1 MDDKHAPILQVP
13 RIQRTYAWG
22 KKQLEDFIKDLV
34 HVSQD
39 DDSEHYF
46 GAFCTMRKSGDDN
59 TELIIDGQQRIA
71 TSHLFL
77 KHAQKIVVD
86 STLKDRINKIISVDN
101 LKITLGRRD
110 HETFKKIMRG
120 ETVDDKTSLLNKA
133 YCHIGELLTQHN
145 HNKVVVDKLVSTLLD
160 RFRLVN
166 VSLQHNKFGYT
177 FHLVNYRGKQL
188 TQSELIKSHIFIDL
202 ETDGGTTAAD
212 LDKLDEQW
220 TEMSRN
226 ILTQFRNTG
235 KPVDVFIQHVLSIK
249 YGQINLNSI
258 YEKFF
263 DDLKI
268 ENTHELQHDGKI
280 WLKNLFEWAER
291 YIVGIKNNRTNPQD
305 HKYGQINLN
314 SIYEKF
320 FDDLKIENTHEL
332 QHDGKIWLKNLFEWA
347 ERYMFLLAPSEQFS
361 KPWKEGRLDAKRW
374 LQRIKELKAVNIY
387 PVLLAGY
394 AKYYNT
400 DPHSFYKLVDSCY
413 RFHIRMITLGH
424 LDVVTYTKFM
434 QEMAHQIWTNKLA
447 TLNAV
452 IHELNAYVIECEEH
466 NKIRPIGTAISYIGS
481 IQARHCLLLIEEYNY
496 GVEKVANNPT
506 VEHILPKKWQGSKWE
521 TYVRREYSDEPNNWI
536 FNLGNMTLLS
546 RSLNSEAKR
555 KLFRE
560 KFKTYNSN
568 YGITQEL
575 KKQKSWNTIDIE
587 ERCDKYEK
595 DLGAILDIAKYPVNK
610 HSIHQ

>member
-235 KPVDVFIQHVLSIK
+235 KPVDVFIQHVLSI
-249 YGQINLNSI
+249 
-258 YEKFF
+258 
-263 DDLKI
+263 
-268 ENTHELQHDGKI
+268 
-280 WLKNLFEWAER
+280 
-291 YIVGIKNNRTNPQD
+291 
-305 HKYGQINLN
+305 KYGQINLN

>member
-1 MDDKHAPILQVP
+1 MICVPSITATEWRIRDLDDKHAPILQVP

-77 KHAQKIVVD
+77 KHAQKMVVD

-235 KPVDVFIQHVLSIK
+235 KPVDVFIQHVLSI
-249 YGQINLNSI
+249 
-258 YEKFF
+258 
-263 DDLKI
+263 
-268 ENTHELQHDGKI
+268 
-280 WLKNLFEWAER
+280 
-291 YIVGIKNNRTNPQD
+291 
-305 HKYGQINLN
+305 KYGQINLN

>member
-1 MDDKHAPILQVP
+1 MPSITATEWRIRDLDDKHAPILQVP

-77 KHAQKIVVD
+77 KHAQKMVVD

-235 KPVDVFIQHVLSIK
+235 KPVDVFIQHVLSI
-249 YGQINLNSI
+249 
-258 YEKFF
+258 
-263 DDLKI
+263 
-268 ENTHELQHDGKI
+268 
-280 WLKNLFEWAER
+280 
-291 YIVGIKNNRTNPQD
+291 
-305 HKYGQINLN
+305 KYGQINLN